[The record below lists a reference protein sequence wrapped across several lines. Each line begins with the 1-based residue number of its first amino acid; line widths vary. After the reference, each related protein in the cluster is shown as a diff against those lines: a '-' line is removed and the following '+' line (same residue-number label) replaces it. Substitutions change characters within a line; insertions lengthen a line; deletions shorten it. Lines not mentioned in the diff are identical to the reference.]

1 MKFHSQHLK
10 KSVPTSFFKLDT
22 DSDRFRQCKNCGKQ
36 FMTPH
41 RGRVYCN
48 DFCSDEFNNRD
59 KRWKREEASFVHDT
73 MEEKAIESSE
83 LILETDEEI
92 LKNNLSIL
100 ESLNITEKERC
111 VNIDSLAA
119 YGYKFAHFSGQGKL
133 FNIDPSKECC
143 FLQIGNFR
151 LYRVDYSKV
160 LVVNLI
166 HS

>member
-1 MKFHSQHLK
+1 MKYHSQHLK
-10 KSVPTSFFKLDT
+10 KSVPNSYFKMDEE
-22 DSDRFRQCKNCGKQ
+22 SDRFRKCKNCGKQ

-48 DFCSDEFNNRD
+48 DFCSDEFNNRE
-59 KRWKREEASFVHDT
+59 KRWKREEASFNSNKI
-73 MEEKAIESSE
+73 EETAKVNYELIIES
-83 LILETDEEI
+83 DEEI

-100 ESLNITEKERC
+100 ESLNITEKERY
-111 VNIDSLAA
+111 VNMESLDS
-119 YGYKFAHFSGQGKL
+119 YGFKFEHYSGKSKL
-133 FNIDPSKECC
+133 HNIDPSKECH

-160 LVVNLI
+160 LVINLI

>member
-73 MEEKAIESSE
+73 MEEKAIENSE

-151 LYRVDYSKV
+151 LYRVDFSKV

>member
-1 MKFHSQHLK
+1 MMYHSQHLK
-10 KSVPTSFFKLDT
+10 KSAPNSYFMMDEE
-22 DSDRFRQCKNCGKQ
+22 SDRFRKCKNCGKE

-83 LILETDEEI
+83 LILEPDEEI

-100 ESLNITEKERC
+100 ESLHITEKERC
-111 VNIDSLAA
+111 VNMDSLDS
-119 YGYKFAHFSGQGKL
+119 YGFKFGHFSGQGKL

-151 LYRVDYSKV
+151 LYRVDFSKV

-166 HS
+166 YS